1 MRNVKNVVKMKCG
14 SWPLPLTKK
23 AARSGSRV
31 KLTSFPVH
39 VGKKQNKNPKESFF
53 RFFFSLKIYFF
64 DRLIMGH
71 FHFGLKF
78 DL

>member
-1 MRNVKNVVKMKCG
+1 MRIVKNVVKMKCG

-39 VGKKQNKNPKESFF
+39 VGKKQKKSKRKLFSIFF
-53 RFFFSLKIYFF
+53 L
-64 DRLIMGH
+64 
-71 FHFGLKF
+71 
-78 DL
+78 

>member
-1 MRNVKNVVKMKCG
+1 MKCG
-14 SWPLPLTKK
+14 SWPLPSPLTKK

-53 RFFFSLKIYFF
+53 RFFFFENLLF
-64 DRLIMGH
+64 
-71 FHFGLKF
+71 
-78 DL
+78 